1 MTLNSSAITFRLENL
16 LKNPYNYKNNEK
28 ELLSTIKVLEELEKE
43 RKRSVISRKS
53 SNIAEVLENIKQKI
67 AQSTTRSLQEN
78 LRKNGK
84 S

>member
-1 MTLNSSAITFRLENL
+1 MTLNSAAITFRLENL

-43 RKRSVISRKS
+43 RKRSTISRKS
-53 SNIAEVLENIKQKI
+53 SNITEVLENIKEKI
-67 AQSTTRSLQEN
+67 AQSTNQNLQDN